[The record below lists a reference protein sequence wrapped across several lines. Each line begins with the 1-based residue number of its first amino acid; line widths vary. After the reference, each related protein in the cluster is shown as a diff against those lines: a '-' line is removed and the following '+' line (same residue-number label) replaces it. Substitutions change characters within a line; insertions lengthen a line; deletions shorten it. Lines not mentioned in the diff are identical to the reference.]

1 MGFFGAMDAS
11 ASGLTIERLRMD
23 IISQNLANV
32 DTTRTQNGTP
42 YKRKSVL
49 IQSSQDNKSFASY
62 LSSSMNSTSSNVVGN
77 GVKAV
82 RIIEDETEGPKNYDP
97 SHPDA
102 DADGYVTMPNVN
114 AVTEMVN
121 MISANRAY
129 EANIS
134 ALNTSSEMGAKTLS
148 IGK

>member
-1 MGFFGAMDAS
+1 MGFFGSMDAS
-11 ASGLTIERLRMD
+11 ASGLTVERLRMD

-32 DTTRTQNGTP
+32 DTTRTENGTP

-62 LSSSMNSTSSNVVGN
+62 LSNSMNPNSLNVGN
-77 GVKAV
+77 GVKAL

-114 AVTEMVN
+114 PVTEMVN